1 MRFIAMN
8 SSPGNSP
15 ILEIIPVLCL
25 MQRKNLLKLTLLLA
39 SMMTMMAGAVVS
51 PSLPQIAEVFAD
63 VKYSAI
69 LTRLVITLPAL
80 FIALSSPFY
89 GKYSDRIGR
98 KNLFLFALVLYALG
112 GSSGYYLDNIYLI
125 LLGRVVLGIAV
136 GGIMTLTLA
145 LIGDHFEGKERTAF
159 VGLRGAFTG
168 LGGVFFIVVAGWLAD
183 IQWQLPFL
191 IYLYAVPILIL
202 VLLFVNEPE
211 HILTKRDTEPIELGY
226 NRKLVA
232 LVYFLAFITVVFF
245 YMIPVQIPF
254 LLTKMENISNSRIGY
269 AISTST
275 LVSALFSINYK
286 RIKPHFTF
294 KQLYQIGFIC
304 IAIAYS
310 IISQANSYG
319 IVILGLAFAGM
330 GTGVLF
336 PSASLWMMEIAPEKI
351 RGTLLGRVSMAVF
364 LGMFVSPLV
373 IQPFINGFGI
383 EASFLI
389 AACMMLLLAASIFL
403 LKEM

>member
-1 MRFIAMN
+1 M
-8 SSPGNSP
+8 
-15 ILEIIPVLCL
+15 
-25 MQRKNLLKLTLLLA
+25 LKLTLLLA

-63 VKYSAI
+63 VKNSAL

-80 FIALSSPFY
+80 FIALSSPLY
-89 GKYSDRIGR
+89 GKYSDGIGR
-98 KNLFLFALVLYALG
+98 KNLFIFSLILYAIG
-112 GSSGYYLDNIYLI
+112 GSSGYYLTNIYLI
-125 LLGRVVLGIAV
+125 LLGRVILGIAV

-145 LIGDHFEGKERTAF
+145 LIGDFLKIKERTAF
-159 VGLRGAFTG
+159 IGLRGAFVG

-202 VLLFVNEPE
+202 VFLFIEEPK
-211 HILTKRDTEPIELGY
+211 HIKANAGNPDIDIKY
-226 NRKLVA
+226 NRKLVT

-254 LLTKMENISNSRIGY
+254 LLSKMENISNSRIGY

-286 RIKPHFTF
+286 RIKPHFHF
-294 KQLYQIGFIC
+294 KQLYQIGFIA
-304 IAIAYS
+304 IAIAYF
-310 IISQANSYG
+310 IISQAETYG
-319 IVILGLAFAGM
+319 VVILGLAFAGM

-336 PSASLWMMEIAPEKI
+336 PSANLWMMEIAPEKI

-364 LGMFVSPLV
+364 LGMFLSPIV
-373 IQPFINGFGI
+373 VQPFIRLYGI
-383 EASFLI
+383 ETSFMI
-389 AACMMLLLAASIFL
+389 SSGMMVGLAFTMFL
-403 LKEM
+403 LKDV